1 MVVTPLTYL
10 RHSLTPVSHSS
21 LVTED
26 HGEVCPL
33 SGGVMSPTA
42 QPLSALLPSGFRL
55 LPAPSPAAPSAILAD
70 RFPP

>member
-10 RHSLTPVSHSS
+10 RHSLKPVGHGS

-33 SGGVMSPTA
+33 SGGVMSLTLNP
-42 QPLSALLPSGFRL
+42 
-55 LPAPSPAAPSAILAD
+55 
-70 RFPP
+70 